1 MVYFGIT
8 DKGIV
13 RKNNQDVFLCEEIRL
28 IDAVLLVVCD
38 GMGGAKSGN
47 IASSMTAEV
56 FRNTLVENLNVF
68 GDNTSMAEQ
77 MKMAAEAA
85 NSAVFEKSI
94 TDIDCSGMGTTL
106 VAAVVTKDGASVVNV
121 GDSRAYVITKD
132 EGISQITRD
141 HSIVQDMVN
150 RGDITKK
157 EAKTHPNKN
166 LITRAIGT
174 SPRVLADTFYVSL
187 KEGDRLLLCS
197 DGLSNIVD
205 DDQLAY
211 ESTRSD
217 DLSECCEFLVKA
229 AIVSGAPDNVTAALL
244 RI

>member
-8 DKGIV
+8 DRGIV

-28 IDAVLLVVCD
+28 LDAVLLIVCD

-47 IASSMTAEV
+47 VASSMTAEI
-56 FRNTLVENLNVF
+56 FRDTLLENLNLF
-68 GDNTSMAEQ
+68 GDRTSIAEQ
-77 MKMAAEAA
+77 MKLAAETA
-85 NSAVFEKSI
+85 NAAVFEKSI
-94 TDIDCSGMGTTL
+94 SDMDCRGMGTTL
-106 VAAVVTKDGASVVNV
+106 VAAVVTKEGATIVNV
-121 GDSRAYVITKD
+121 GDSRAYLITRTD
-132 EGISQITRD
+132 GINQITRD
-141 HSIVQDMVN
+141 HSVVQDMIA

-174 SPRVLADTFYVSL
+174 SPTVTADTFHAAM

-205 DDQLAY
+205 DDELAA
-211 ESTRSD
+211 ESMRSD
-217 DLSECCEFLVKA
+217 DLSECCEGLVKA
-229 AIVSGAPDNVTAALL
+229 AIVLGAPDNVTAALL

>member
-13 RKNNQDVFLCEEIRL
+13 RKNNQDVFLCEEIKL
-28 IDAVLLVVCD
+28 IDAVLLIVCD

-47 IASSMTAEV
+47 IASSMAAEV
-56 FRNTLVENLNVF
+56 FRDTFVENLNVF
-68 GDNTSMAEQ
+68 ADNSSLAEQ
-77 MKMAAEAA
+77 MKKAAETA
-85 NSAVFEKSI
+85 NAAVFEKSM
-94 TDIDCSGMGTTL
+94 TDIECDGMGTTL
-106 VAAVVTKDGASVVNV
+106 VAAIVTQAGASIVNV
-121 GDSRAYVITKD
+121 GDSRAYAITKD
-132 EGISQITRD
+132 EGIRQITRD

-157 EAKTHPNKN
+157 EAKTHPSKN

-174 SPRVLADTFYVSL
+174 SPRVFADTFYVSL
-187 KEGDRLLLCS
+187 KEGDRILLCS

-211 ESTRSD
+211 ESTLSD
-217 DLSECCEFLVKA
+217 DLSECCEALVKA
-229 AIVSGAPDNVTAALL
+229 AISFGAPDNVTAALL